1 MNDSGPVLA
10 GLRVIE
16 IDSHAGLAAPLAGL
30 LLADQGADVLRVVPL
45 DAPVDPVLDALLA
58 RNKTEVALD
67 LESPEGRAEL
77 DTLLGQADV
86 VLEDASQRYR
96 VDVEGAREAHPQLIS
111 CHIPAFPDDDPRR
124 VLPGHEALAGAA
136 GFLYNKPLG
145 KPRYHTFPIGSL
157 TGALF
162 AVNAI
167 AAALIARHRSGRGQ
181 RVDVSRYGGSVVSQV
196 VQILVKAGVPRGF
209 LPLKMIG
216 SPFMRCWECGDG
228 RFVYLHI
235 TLPTHNARM
244 LELLADHGYAD
255 EVERLRTSIMSEETM
270 RDPSQVK
277 SIPEAKTI
285 KAVYSAI
292 FMTRPAQEWEEILGG
307 ELCCIKVRE
316 VEEWLQD
323 SLEAGMT
330 DACEVDDPVFGR
342 LLGPGASVTL
352 LEHLVPPA
360 PRQLGAAAALRER
373 WGGEVSRHRPQG
385 RGNGERGG
393 GGERGANGEAGE
405 PAAGEARLEHA
416 LEGFKVLDLSRVIA
430 GPCAARTLAEF
441 GADVISLQSE
451 TRLDWALSFHLI
463 FNAGKRSVT
472 LDFTDDAGK
481 ETLWKLI
488 DWYQPDAFIHNYRH
502 LDLARTIGVGPE
514 TMLERFPKL
523 AYTHL
528 NAYGNEGVW
537 KERPGFEQVVQAVSG
552 IQLAYAEKGRPKLL
566 PSPIIDIG
574 CGLLGAYGTM
584 LSLYKRLRTG
594 EGAVATTHLT
604 NVSVLIQIMRVAGF
618 QRDACLA
625 RARQS
630 GHVARYDPDREVIAG
645 VFWALGG
652 LVMLAGPRG
661 DLRRWLRHIGLVREG
676 EAVEGRELELVER
689 ALLFRPLAHWR
700 RTVVEAGVADTVAL
714 LSYPSVRA
722 VIKEIRRTDPRPK
735 PMVRKRDFPGCP
747 QQLTFVANPVRMS
760 ATPLRDVAPPP
771 ERGGDTD
778 EVLGQLGVAVA
789 PGAGV
794 QRYPP
799 NKPLPVW
806 LASFIR
812 WGYFAWKSGNI

>member
-1 MNDSGPVLA
+1 MAKQNMNEAVLA

-16 IDSHAGLAAPLAGL
+16 LDSQEGLSAPLCGM
-30 LLADQGADVLRVVPL
+30 LLAEQGAEVLRVVPPQ
-45 DAPVDPVLDALLA
+45 APVDPVLDALLA
-58 RNKTEVALD
+58 RNKTEVELD
-67 LESPEGRAEL
+67 LRSAEGRAEL
-77 DTLLGQADV
+77 DALLQHADV
-86 VLEDASQRYR
+86 VIEDASQRYR
-96 VDVEGAREAHPQLIS
+96 VDVETARAANPKLIS

-124 VLPGHEALAGAA
+124 VLPGHEALCGAA

-145 KPRYHTFPIGSL
+145 KPRYHTFPIGSV
-157 TGALF
+157 TSALF
-162 AVNAI
+162 AVNAVT
-167 AAALIARHRSGRGQ
+167 AALIARYRTGRGQ

-196 VQILVKAGVPRGF
+196 VQVLVKAGVPRGF

-244 LELLADHGYAD
+244 LELLAENGYAA
-255 EVERLRTSIMSEETM
+255 EVERLRSSIMSEETM

-277 SIPEAKTI
+277 SIPEAKKI
-285 KAVYSAI
+285 KEVYSEI
-292 FMTRPAQEWEEILGG
+292 FLTQPAQAWEEILGS

-316 VEEWLQD
+316 VCEWLQD

-342 LLGPGASVTL
+342 LLGPGASVAL
-352 LEHLVPPA
+352 PEHLVAAAPREVGSEAFSALRDRWLSEPA
-360 PRQLGAAAALRER
+360 PLHSEQQASSDGAGSGDPLK
-373 WGGEVSRHRPQG
+373 
-385 RGNGERGG
+385 
-393 GGERGANGEAGE
+393 
-405 PAAGEARLEHA
+405 HA
-416 LEGFKVLDLSRVIA
+416 LSGFKVLDLSRVIA

-584 LSLYKRLRTG
+584 LSLYKGLRTG

-604 NVSVLIQIMRVAGF
+604 NVSVLIQLLRVADF

-625 RARQS
+625 RARQ
-630 GHVARYDPDREVIAG
+630 GGYAVRFDQDREVVAG
-645 VFWALGG
+645 VFWAFGE
-652 LVMLAGPRG
+652 LVMLAGPRA
-661 DLRRWLRHIGLVREG
+661 DLRRWLRHIGLAKAGEAIEG
-676 EAVEGRELELVER
+676 EELEVVSG
-689 ALLFRPLAHWR
+689 ALYKRSLAHWR
-700 RTVVEAGVADTVAL
+700 RTLVEAGVADTVGI
-714 LSYPSVRA
+714 LSYPSVRT
-722 VIKEIRRTDPRPK
+722 VNKEIRRTDPRPE
-735 PMVRKRDFPGCP
+735 PLVRKRDFPGCP
-747 QQLTFVANPVRMS
+747 QQLTFIANPVRMS
-760 ATPLRDVAPPP
+760 ATPLRDVPTPP
-771 ERGGDTD
+771 ERGGDT
-778 EVLGQLGVAVA
+778 EAVLGQLGVSVE

-794 QRYPP
+794 QSYPP
-799 NKPLPVW
+799 NKSLPVW
-806 LASFIR
+806 LGSFIR